1 MAGRSDTGA
10 AFVGGLDRQC
20 QGEGPRDAKLW
31 IVAEAPGE
39 SEVSHKRP
47 LIGASGHLFNQLL
60 EGAGIKRG
68 LCRIENVVERR
79 PPGNKIE
86 AISKAELEAWTADL
100 QVRLSQ
106 APHGALVVPLG
117 TTALTAVMG
126 KGYTSILKY
135 RGTTLATADAKHPV
149 LPSVH
154 PAAVLRQ
161 TSLMRR
167 VLVDWG
173 RIAAQSRG
181 ESVAAPHR
189 ELLVAGRDIS
199 WADAARELLEGSDNE
214 PLSIDIETIPDQH
227 RITCV
232 GFAPSATRAITVSV
246 YYPDY
251 QSGLCGGSV
260 DAATALVRA
269 VCETRRP
276 KIVQNGVGY
285 DGPWLRDVLN
295 VDLRGRV
302 FDTRWMHHAMYPSD
316 GGDDYSGRSGL
327 VGEDHGLA
335 YLASVYTAEPYWKD
349 EAKAADR
356 LTQLRYNGKDCAVT
370 YEVWER
376 LRDELQQRGQW
387 SYYEQAYERLYEVL
401 GDPQHLGAGILVDLE
416 RRAKLLNTLAK
427 RAATAAVELDVLAGV
442 QHERIRAL
450 VAATSAGERGKEA
463 AAARKELKELRAAS
477 IFGDGGGV
485 SYTKVQKF
493 LVDKCGA
500 RLPKKRG
507 SDGKATDEVTLRQL
521 YLKSRP
527 DSPMRVA
534 VPLLLEYRSATKQG
548 TFLAE
553 KNYDT
558 EHRMRCT
565 YTMLPETGRL
575 SSQRNHF
582 GMGGNLQNQDREI
595 RSAYVADDGTVLL
608 AIDLS
613 SAEDRVVKMHLR
625 DKRMR
630 DLARTPPW
638 ELKMHRYNGSLM
650 FGKPESEITKEL
662 YDLAKRVSHGTNY
675 YMQPPKMSETW
686 LKNSDGRV
694 VKTPEE
700 CRTLQQLFIARCM
713 PLLPDYWQGMRAE
726 VMRHRCVSN
735 VFGRVL
741 DLTHERLD
749 DETYRRCYAFKPQ
762 STVGMLV
769 NWFGLVP
776 VWEWLRREGRETGA
790 RLCLQLHDALYFCVP
805 PQHVWTVA
813 ATVQA
818 MLERPVR
825 YYGHEMTIP
834 CEFKVSR
841 RWDGDEAREWTRLPK
856 RAEMESF
863 AASLLE

>member
-1 MAGRSDTGA
+1 ME
-10 AFVGGLDRQC
+10 LDRQC
-20 QGEGPRDAKLW
+20 RGEGPLDARLW
-31 IVAEAPGE
+31 LIAEAPGE
-39 SEVSHKRP
+39 AEQSHRRP
-47 LIGASGHLFNQLL
+47 LIGASGHLLNQLL
-60 EGAGIKRG
+60 EGAGIRRS

-79 PPGNKIE
+79 PPANKIE
-86 AISKAELEAWTADL
+86 AIPRAEMDL
-100 QVRLSQ
+100 WRLDLALRLS
-106 APHGALVVPLG
+106 AADPGAVFVPLG
-117 TTALTAVMG
+117 NTALAAVMG
-126 KGYTSILKY
+126 WQTGNITKW
-135 RGTTLATADAKHPV
+135 RGTCLRVGSHTV
-149 LPSVH
+149 LPSIH

-173 RIAAQSRG
+173 RVAALANG
-181 ESVAAPHR
+181 INVAAPER

-199 WADAARELLEGSDNE
+199 WQDAEKELLDDDHTNE
-214 PLSIDIETIPDQH
+214 PLSIDIETIPDQR

-232 GFAPSATRAITVSV
+232 GFAPSATRAITISL
-246 YYPDY
+246 YFPDY
-251 QSGLCGGSV
+251 QSGLCGGTV
-260 DAATALVRA
+260 EHAAALVRA

-285 DGPWLRDVLN
+285 DAPWLRDVLGCA
-295 VDLRGRV
+295 LGGRI

-335 YLASVYTAEPYWKD
+335 YLASIYTAEPYWKD

-376 LRDELQQRGQW
+376 LRDELTERGQW
-387 SYYEQAYERLYEVL
+387 AYYEQAYERLYEVL
-401 GDPQHLGAGILVDLE
+401 GDPAHLGSGILVDLV
-416 RRAKLLNTLAK
+416 RRRDLLEKLAHK
-427 RAATAAVELDVLAGV
+427 AAVAASALDALAGV
-442 QHERIRAL
+442 RGERIAEL
-450 VAATSAGERGKEA
+450 VSQTSHGERGKGA

-485 SYTKVQKF
+485 SYTKVQRF

-527 DSPMRVA
+527 DSPLRTA
-534 VPLLLEYRSATKQG
+534 VPLLLDYRSATKQG

-553 KNYDT
+553 KNYGSDN
-558 EHRMRCT
+558 RMRST

-582 GMGGNLQNQDREI
+582 GLGGNLQNQDREI
-595 RSAYVADDGTVLL
+595 RSAYVADEGTVML
-608 AIDLS
+608 AVDLS
-613 SAEDRVVKMHLR
+613 SAEDRVVKMDLR
-625 DKRMR
+625 DERMR
-630 DLARTPPW
+630 KLARTPPW
-638 ELKMHRYNGSLM
+638 ELKMHRYNAALM
-650 FGKPESEITKEL
+650 FNKPESAVTKED
-662 YDLAKRVSHGTNY
+662 YDLAKRTGHGTNY
-675 YMQPPKMSETW
+675 FMQPPKMSETW

-700 CRTLQQLFIARCM
+700 CKTLQQLFITRCM
-713 PLLPDYWQGMRAE
+713 PLLPDYWMGMRAA

-776 VWEWLRREGRETGA
+776 VWEWLRREGAATGA

-813 ATVQA
+813 STVQA

-834 CEFKVSR
+834 VEFKVSR
-841 RWDGDEAREWTRLPK
+841 RWDGDEAKEWTRLPG
-856 RAEMESF
+856 RAEMEGF